1 VSSGPPKRRRRTVD
15 YAPAP
20 PKKSRETSYALL
32 ASLGV
37 LAVVV
42 AIVLAVGY
50 RILLPSGNPVELP
63 SFSGLPYDVAERLA
77 ANAHVRLRVIA
88 RHPDDRM
95 ARGYVIGQFPSSGEH
110 VREGRVVDVIVS
122 EGPTV
127 ATVPDLSDMSVRDAQ
142 VALGN
147 ARLELGAVTVEKS
160 DKVPEGRVIR
170 QQPDAG
176 AQVAATTKVDIA
188 VAKGKPVAYVPNFVG
203 LTLVFS
209 QTAAKQ
215 SGVSLGPPMWLPI
228 AKNAKPKGTIVGQDP
243 LPGQP
248 LLSTDKIVLQVSG
261 GSPPTPTPF
270 PTVPPTPTPTQV
282 QTMEPS
288 ASAAP
293 PAGSSATPTAA
304 PVARSLRI
312 AVQLPASKTPK
323 RVRVA
328 LVDATGTRDLYDQM
342 TEGGFTLSFDVTV
355 TGAGTVQTYVDGALT
370 TSTSI

>member
-15 YAPAP
+15 YAPAR

-42 AIVLAVGY
+42 AIVAVIGY

-63 SFSGLPYDVAERLA
+63 NFAGLAYDVAERLA
-77 ANAHVRLRVIA
+77 ATAHVRLRVIA
-88 RHPDDRM
+88 HHPDDRV
-95 ARGYVIGQFPSSGEH
+95 AKGYVIGQFPAHGEH

-122 EGPTV
+122 DGPTV

-147 ARLELGAVTVEKS
+147 ARLELGAVTIEKS
-160 DKVPEGRVIR
+160 DKVPEGRIIH
-170 QQPDAG
+170 QLPDAG
-176 AQVAATTKVDIA
+176 AQVAATTKVDVA
-188 VAKGKPVAYVPNFVG
+188 VAKGKPVAYVPNFIG
-203 LTLVFS
+203 LSLSFS

-215 SGVSLGPPMWLPI
+215 AGVSLGPPMWLPI
-228 AKNAKPKGTIVGQDP
+228 AKNAKPKGVVVGQDP

-248 LLSTDKIVLQVSG
+248 LVSTDKIVLQVSAG
-261 GSPPTPTPF
+261 PPPTPTPF
-270 PTVPPTPTPTQV
+270 PTVPPTPAPAI
-282 QTMEPS
+282 QTVAPS
-288 ASAAP
+288 ASPAP
-293 PAGSSATPTAA
+293 TPASSATATAA
-304 PVARSLRI
+304 PTARSLRI
-312 AVQLPASKTPK
+312 AVQLPASKPAK

-328 LVDATGTRDLYDQM
+328 LVDATGSRDLYDQV
-342 TEGGFTLSFDVTV
+342 TAGGFTLSFDVTV